1 MELILIQVIHQF
13 VKLRFI
19 VESFPT
25 KTTNHSMLVLLHVL
39 KNLYLKT
46 PMLIPSKVWVKLDA
60 VEMILL
66 FNFYLEILMN

>member
-46 PMLIPSKVWVKLDA
+46 PMLIPSKV
-60 VEMILL
+60 
-66 FNFYLEILMN
+66 